1 MKSIM
6 ELAEQAGF
14 EIDCCSLQWHERI
27 ERFAHLVRAQA
38 LEEAATRC
46 DQILREGK
54 CTGAS
59 DAAIECAV
67 AIRALKEST

>member
-27 ERFAHLVRAQA
+27 ERFAHLVRQQA
-38 LEEAATRC
+38 LKEAMELANAVGDR
-46 DQILREGK
+46 DEGWH
-54 CTGAS
+54 AY
-59 DAAIECAV
+59 DAAA
-67 AIRALKEST
+67 AIWALKEST